1 MDGTTDQAI
10 EELES
15 HILGLSTECQKTAA
29 FVGSVVSVND
39 LFLKKEFFFF
49 LRYSRKPFRGRGVII
64 HEKYCMDYL
73 FPFVSLYEKS

>member
-49 LRYSRKPFRGRGVII
+49 FEV
-64 HEKYCMDYL
+64 
-73 FPFVSLYEKS
+73 